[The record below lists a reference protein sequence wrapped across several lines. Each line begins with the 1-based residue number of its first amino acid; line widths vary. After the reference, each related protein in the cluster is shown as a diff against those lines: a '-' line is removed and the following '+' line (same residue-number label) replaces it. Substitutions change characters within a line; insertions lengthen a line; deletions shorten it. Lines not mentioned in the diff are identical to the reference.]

1 VDLTLQNK
9 AQLIADIDRY
19 IVENGLSRAKFATL
33 LSVSTGTIDKLMSN
47 HLKFSTKMLMKIESK
62 TGLVSQGKLA
72 TFDFEIGRPER
83 HISADLEGEYQVVRP
98 SYRHENT
105 LYGYSIVISWDA
117 KIGGL
122 VFEECQNDLSP
133 KNKGCVSVPVYNR
146 MLYLLSCEKG
156 NFRLMM
162 LSDAYQPGIFYG
174 GVITVGSQ
182 KMADKTPT
190 AAILALKKLSN
201 GDAPFMG
208 HVREGDQHY
217 EQFHGL
223 LAFAR
228 NEGFFRVLA

>member
-1 VDLTLQNK
+1 VQDN
-9 AQLIADIDRY
+9 AYLIAAIDRY

-33 LSVSTGTIDKLMSN
+33 LSVSTGTIDKLMTG
-47 HLKFSTKMLMKIESK
+47 HLRFSAKMLMKIEAK
-62 TGLVSQGKLA
+62 TGLVSHGKLS

-83 HISADLEGEYQVVRP
+83 HISADLEGEYQVIRP

-122 VFEECQNDLSP
+122 VFEERQNDLSP

-162 LSDAYQPGIFYG
+162 LSDAYQPGLFYG

-190 AAILALKKLSN
+190 AAILALKKLAD
-201 GDAPFMG
+201 GDAPVLG
-208 HVREGDQHY
+208 HVRAGDESY
-217 EQFHGL
+217 EHFHSL